1 MNRSRS
7 PFDHA
12 RSLASLLWLTAVAP
26 LGCSFSTSTEAQIR
40 GGTIDT
46 DSGVP
51 TVDVIPDPTFST
63 VQPAIITGAGPGGG
77 PHIRQWR
84 IPSNIGFGFFYRS
97 DISFVLEREFFAFD
111 PAFRGGVFVG

>member
-12 RSLASLLWLTAVAP
+12 RSLASLLWLTTVAP

-51 TVDVIPDPTFST
+51 TVDVIPPPPNDGGDKFESDASQTCVITKPKT
-63 VQPAIITGAGPGGG
+63 VMLPPDVLIVLD
-77 PHIRQWR
+77 
-84 IPSNIGFGFFYRS
+84 RS
-97 DISFVLEREFFAFD
+97 GSMNDQIDGTACKN
-111 PAFRGGVFVG
+111 GCG